1 MSLNIEWSKA
11 KITEQNPIGLY
22 GVDFIEYTGTDAL
35 HFEKLFIKLGFREVG
50 KIDGK
55 NIRLFRQGDINF
67 ILNTEPNTFAAEFA
81 KAHGPGVSSTGF
93 RVANATRAFEAAIKK
108 GAKAYDGSQDSRGA
122 TPYLAIYGIGDSLI
136 YFIDQE
142 KHEDLYEN
150 RFKVTNN
157 SAHFPQG
164 LGLQIV
170 DHFTNNVPKGEM
182 QKWCD
187 FYTNVLNFREA
198 RYFDIKGK
206 STGLISKV
214 MRSPCSMFSVPINEP
229 SDTKSQIQEYLDEY
243 KGSGIQHIA
252 MITPQILPTLEKL
265 KANQVEFL
273 SSPPDTYY
281 KMLMERLPQVS
292 EDIANLQKNAVLVD
306 GDAHGY
312 LLQIFSKNVI
322 GPIFYEVIQR
332 KGHDGFGEGNFQ
344 ALFDAIETDQRERG
358 YIS

>member
-1 MSLNIEWSKA
+1 MSLSVDWAKA

-22 GVDFIEYTGTDAL
+22 GVDFIEYTGADAQ
-35 HFEKLFIKLGFREVG
+35 HFEKLFSKLGFTEVG
-50 KIDGK
+50 KIENK
-55 NIRLFRQGDINF
+55 NIKLFRQGDINF
-67 ILNTEPNTFAAEFA
+67 ILNTESNTFAAEFS
-81 KAHGPGVSSTGF
+81 KAHGPSVCSTGL
-93 RVANATRAFEAAIKK
+93 RVANATRAFEEAIKR
-108 GAKAYDGSQDSRGA
+108 GAKAYDGNFDSRGA

-136 YFIDQE
+136 YFIDQG

-157 SAHFPQG
+157 ANHFPQG

-252 MITPQILPTLEKL
+252 MVTPQILPTLEKL
-265 KANQVEFL
+265 KGNQVEFL
-273 SSPPDTYY
+273 SSPPDSYY
-281 KMLMERLPQVS
+281 KMLIERLPQVS
-292 EDIANLQKNAVLVD
+292 EDITNLQKNAVLVD

-344 ALFDAIETDQRERG
+344 ALFDAIEADQRERG

>member
-1 MSLNIEWSKA
+1 MSLTIDWSKA

-22 GVDFIEYTGTDAL
+22 GVDFIEYAGTDAL
-35 HFEKLFIKLGFREVG
+35 HFENLFTKLGFKEAG
-50 KIDGK
+50 KIENK
-55 NIRLFRQGDINF
+55 NIKLFRQGDINF
-67 ILNTEPNTFAAEFA
+67 ILNTEPDTFASSFS
-81 KAHGPGVSSTGF
+81 KLHGACVCSTGL
-93 RVANATRAFEAAIKK
+93 RVANATRAFEAAVKN
-108 GAKAYDGSQDSRGA
+108 GAKPYDGNHDSRGA

-136 YFIDQE
+136 YFIDQA

-150 RFKVTNN
+150 RFRVKNN
-157 SAHFPQG
+157 SSHFPVG

-187 FYTNVLNFREA
+187 FYTKVLNFREA

-214 MRSPCSMFSVPINEP
+214 MRSPCSLFSVPINEP
-229 SDTKSQIQEYLDEY
+229 SDTKSQIQEYLEEY

-252 MITPQILPTLEKL
+252 MVTAQILPTLEKL
-265 KANQVEFL
+265 KANQIEFL
-273 SSPPDTYY
+273 SPPPTTYY
-281 KMLMERLPQVS
+281 KKLIERLPQVS
-292 EDIANLQKNAVLVD
+292 EDIENLQKNAVLVD

-332 KGHDGFGEGNFQ
+332 KGHDGFGDGNFQ
-344 ALFDAIETDQRERG
+344 ALFDAIEADQRERG

>member
-22 GVDFIEYTGTDAL
+22 GVDFIEYTGTDAQ
-35 HFEKLFIKLGFREVG
+35 HFEKLFTKLGFREIG

-81 KAHGPGVSSTGF
+81 KAHGPSVCSTGF

-136 YFIDQE
+136 YFIDQS

-157 SAHFPQG
+157 AAHFPQG

-229 SDTKSQIQEYLDEY
+229 SDTKSQIQEYLDDY

>member
-1 MSLNIEWSKA
+1 
-11 KITEQNPIGLY
+11 
-22 GVDFIEYTGTDAL
+22 
-35 HFEKLFIKLGFREVG
+35 
-50 KIDGK
+50 
-55 NIRLFRQGDINF
+55 
-67 ILNTEPNTFAAEFA
+67 
-81 KAHGPGVSSTGF
+81 
-93 RVANATRAFEAAIKK
+93 
-108 GAKAYDGSQDSRGA
+108 
-122 TPYLAIYGIGDSLI
+122 
-136 YFIDQE
+136 YFID
-142 KHEDLYEN
+142 KTNHEDLYQNKFEIKN
-150 RFKVTNN
+150 YND
-157 SAHFPQG
+157 FPKG
-164 LGLQIV
+164 LGLQYV

-187 FYTNVLNFREA
+187 FYTNVLNFHEA

-214 MRSPCSMFSVPINEP
+214 MRSPCSLFSVPINEP
-229 SDTKSQIQEYLDEY
+229 SDDKSQIQEYLDEY

-252 MITPQILPTLEKL
+252 MVTEHIIPTLEKL
-265 KANQVEFL
+265 KSNQINFL

-281 KMLMERLPQVS
+281 KMLKERLPQVS
-292 EDIANLQKNAVLVD
+292 EALDNLQKNAILVD

-322 GPIFYEVIQR
+322 GPIFYEIIQR